1 MYKYHIYTDQF
12 LSLFLN
18 IFIMGYFRFVFSV
31 RFVVFICGLCFLIF
45 STSCGTT
52 HSKSHNS
59 RYSSAHKRNQ
69 SHKKKTS
76 GYLVSTK
83 KDKKAATSGI
93 RKEKSKLS
101 TSTVIS
107 SERQDIVNFALK
119 FKGTRYK
126 YSGKSP
132 DSGFDCS
139 GFASYVFKSHGV
151 DISGPSH
158 QMARLGKEKN
168 MSQLMPG
175 DLVFFGK
182 SHKISHVAIVA
193 ENRDNQ
199 IYVVHAT
206 TSAGVKMDNITQS
219 EYWKGIFLFGRDILA
234 E

>member
-1 MYKYHIYTDQF
+1 MVKF
-12 LSLFLN
+12 RNVLSVSF
-18 IFIMGYFRFVFSV
+18 MGY
-31 RFVVFICGLCFLIF
+31 LCFLCFFIF
-45 STSCGTT
+45 LTSCGTT
-52 HSKSHNS
+52 HSKSHHS
-59 RYSSAHKRNQ
+59 RYSSAHKRSH

-76 GYLVSTK
+76 GYLVSTGK
-83 KDKKAATSGI
+83 GKKASASKI
-93 RKEKSKLS
+93 KKEKASYSAMLA
-101 TSTVIS
+101 IS
-107 SERQDIVNFALK
+107 SERQEIVNFALK

-158 QMARLGKEKN
+158 QLARLGKEKN

-193 ENRDNQ
+193 ENKDNQ

-219 EYWKGIFLFGRDILA
+219 EYWKGIFLFGRDILTD
-234 E
+234 